1 MTEGDDFLKNYY
13 ATNAANATSIA
24 QFNNIYFG
32 VPHNRFFKLHFIS
45 QWMEFYGYWLT
56 KEKEHDIPKYY
67 TTFNHGSVVMVNFG
81 PNIGSELSGNHFAIV
96 LNRKDKRENKTLT
109 VLSLSSKDHSNY
121 LDLGNELFKS
131 IYQLTQ
137 QRMADFEQEKDT
149 VIKMLNT
156 RIKELTPKI
165 LSYKLIDES
174 SKNASTFFAKDSLN
188 GFLHIMHEFQINFA
202 DYIDFKDPT
211 KLKELI
217 NEIVNIREKEI
228 VAHSSESY
236 IERLSST
243 ISDLTEFYNG
253 IESGVTLNE
262 HIDNMQGLID
272 KVQKYSKNTYA
283 IIPNITTVSKLRVV
297 KVSHYTIS
305 KNVTISEESL
315 ARIHKSVKNYLSL
328 ND

>member
-1 MTEGDDFLKNYY
+1 MKNYY
-13 ATNAANATSIA
+13 ATNATSIA
-24 QFNNIYFG
+24 QFNDIYFG
-32 VPHNRFFKLHFIS
+32 VPHNSMFKLHYMRE
-45 QWMEFYGYWLT
+45 WMEFYGYWLAR
-56 KEKEHDIPKYY
+56 EKEHNVPKYY
-67 TTFNHGSVVMVNFG
+67 TTFKHGSVVMVNFG
-81 PNIGSELSGNHFAIV
+81 PNVGSELSGNHFAIV
-96 LNRKDKRENKTLT
+96 LNKNDKRENKSLT
-109 VLSLSSKDHSNY
+109 VIPLSSKDHSNY
-121 LDLGNELFKS
+121 LDLGSELFKS
-131 IYQLTQ
+131 VYQLTQ
-137 QRMADFEQEKDT
+137 QRMSDFEQEKDS
-149 VIKMLNT
+149 VIEPLKARM
-156 RIKELTPKI
+156 KELAPKI

-174 SKNASTFFAKDSLN
+174 SQNASIFFAKDSLN

-262 HIDNMQGLID
+262 HIENMQGLID

-315 ARIHKSVKNYLSL
+315 ARIHKSVKNYLNL